1 MRRRRRIYPHTHSP
15 GIGTTA
21 KPISPHRRILP
32 RDNNPP
38 ATLTWMLRMFFAP
51 MLHPCLPYVYRW
63 GWQDHLHVL
72 PNYIHYVTAYA
83 YRCNYIH
90 YVTAYAYRWGWQDHL
105 RVLEAVAVRAHALL
119 NSHIA

>member
-1 MRRRRRIYPHTHSP
+1 MLTV
-15 GIGTTA
+15 
-21 KPISPHRRILP
+21 PI
-32 RDNNPP
+32 
-38 ATLTWMLRMFFAP
+38 
-51 MLHPCLPYVYRW
+51 YRW

-83 YRCNYIH
+83 YIQVQLHPLCNGIC
-90 YVTAYAYRWGWQDHL
+90 TYRWGWQDHL